1 MRAEQGADER
11 RISNWLRRRGVGP
24 DAAPPE
30 QTTMSVS
37 VPSEPDWFDRIIADG
52 ASDSSPDQSGPADP
66 GESTPWWKA
75 GRGHAP
81 VAPAPAPVQEQP
93 GVHVTIVPPPAPP
106 TDLRRARIRWW
117 CLRRLTAAGV
127 GWLMGLGPVV
137 QQRLVESGPGALGFA
152 LLLWL
157 VAWYAAAKALR
168 LVPAEVIP
176 EVRDAADWAAH
187 IPSATVLLALALHT
201 PGAML

>member
-1 MRAEQGADER
+1 MSREQDADER
-11 RISNWLRRRGVGP
+11 RIRNLLRRRGVGP

-30 QTTMSVS
+30 RTTVSVS
-37 VPSEPDWFDRIIADG
+37 VPHEPDWVDQIIAERAPDTG
-52 ASDSSPDQSGPADP
+52 PDQSGPADP

-75 GRGHAP
+75 DKAT
-81 VAPAPAPVQEQP
+81 APAAPIQEQP
-93 GVHVTIVPPPAPP
+93 GVHVTIVPPPAAPVDP
-106 TDLRRARIRWW
+106 RRARIRWW
-117 CLRRLTAAGV
+117 VLRRGTAACA
-127 GWLMGLGPVV
+127 GWLLGLGPLV
-137 QQRLVESGPGALGFA
+137 QQRLTESGPGATGFA

-157 VAWYAAAKALR
+157 VAWYAAAKLLR
-168 LVPAEVIP
+168 LVPGEAIQ